1 MTSGFVCVVWG
12 TWFSLRWNLTFSYYV
27 SLNES
32 PEMSQYPSPLLLVTL
47 EKYCTEIFLLAY
59 RYTCLRS
66 TGTIV
71 ITLVWVTAL
80 TQPQSDL
87 FDLPTRWLVN
97 TNLIRCNCVKFYVVC
112 ITWYV
117 TLLLRQDA
125 HIWKGLLWFL

>member
-71 ITLVWVTAL
+71 ITLVWVTVL
-80 TQPQSDL
+80 TWPQSDL
-87 FDLPTRWLVN
+87 FDLPTWWLVN
-97 TNLIRCNCVKFYVVC
+97 THLIRCNCVKFYVVC

-117 TLLLRQDA
+117 TLLLRQDE